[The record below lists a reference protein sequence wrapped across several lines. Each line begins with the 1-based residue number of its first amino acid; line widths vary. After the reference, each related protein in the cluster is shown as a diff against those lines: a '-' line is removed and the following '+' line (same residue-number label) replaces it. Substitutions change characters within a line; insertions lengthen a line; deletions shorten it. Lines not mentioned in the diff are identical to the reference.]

1 MKRIFFFL
9 LLLSITIFIHPI
21 VGIVA
26 SLVVGISVHYRFF
39 EIIFLGLIID
49 IMYGSV
55 YVFGPIQI
63 PLYSFITFIIFFS
76 LSFIKKRLNF
86 HA

>member
-21 VGIVA
+21 IGIITGLIIGLT
-26 SLVVGISVHYRFF
+26 SKYQFY
-39 EIIFLGLIID
+39 EIILLGLIID
-49 IMYGSV
+49 VMYASV
-55 YVFGPIQI
+55 YTFGFIQI
-63 PLYSFITFIIFFS
+63 PLFTFITLIIFFS
-76 LSFIKKRLNF
+76 LSLIKKRLSF